1 MFGFGSIGGGELLLI
16 LVIALLL
23 FGPRRIPEIGRTI
36 GKTLTQ
42 LRRATQEFRTGIE
55 REVEVERLREAGDA
69 MRSIRTEVGSIANDA
84 IGSIRRD
91 IDGAVRPGS
100 QDRAAPGRPA
110 EPGLLD
116 LPAREPAAR
125 PDQTS
130 DSHADRATDD
140 DGPDR
145 EQPS

>member
-55 REVEVERLREAGDA
+55 REVEVEKLREAGDA
-69 MRSIRTEVGSIANDA
+69 MRSIRSEVGSIAADTF
-84 IGSIRRD
+84 STIRRD
-91 IDGAVRPGS
+91 IDGATRPGT
-100 QDRAAPGRPA
+100 QDRAAVGERG
-110 EPGLLD
+110 E
-116 LPAREPAAR
+116 
-125 PDQTS
+125 
-130 DSHADRATDD
+130 RATTESPPTPESSSGPRADPATDEDD
-140 DGPDR
+140 PDR
-145 EQPS
+145 EQHS